1 MSDEHSSELKFEE
14 KIKFIEDQA
23 MQKIESGLTQLKQDI
38 DGRINHKLKHFSQGF
53 SSQEKR
59 IDKVASSILTAV
71 DQKFIKDC
79 DLKQLIFTKMEER
92 MDVFDKELNI
102 KSKELSDMIS
112 NKITIIKNEFNE
124 MSKET
129 KRSWKLMIEGVK
141 SSGTSNA
148 YFNSINLG
156 SEKFQ
161 DLETKLRTD
170 ISDDIENI
178 KSQINKLSI
187 KCEKEISRF
196 LNRQG
201 VIEAINSS
209 IWDYLSE
216 YSKINDLKLLKNE
229 FEKFKANIEQ
239 ETANNAILANEIK
252 DQIYNKVSSNI
263 RKEWDLKIDNI
274 NETMNANR
282 SKFEDRIN
290 KLESNVSDSLREYEE
305 NVNDNDM
312 KITELKILVDS
323 IKSKA
328 LNSNRLFNS
337 NVQNHYTAELIQLSE
352 EENKTNNDHLENI
365 DNKTDENLNLS
376 SNKEAK
382 NIANQFDIQNLNFT
396 LTKENVNNFNDDNS
410 LNFLSPKRESIRGN
424 KIEHLKLINSQMLT
438 SKEEWEEDNI
448 TNIINESISFRK
460 HWNVDDSSRNTKIKS
475 TTLIN
480 KNNENSHYYPKADND
495 TFSYKESAD
504 DNLHI
509 KSGIDESPY
518 KSQYSINNIE
528 WEIIN
533 ETKTAEFLKN
543 NISPKTNKDKITE
556 FILEEEIINA
566 ITTFCEIRQ
575 TRLPDYDDISLNS
588 FSINNSSGK

>member
-1 MSDEHSSELKFEE
+1 
-14 KIKFIEDQA
+14 
-23 MQKIESGLTQLKQDI
+23 
-38 DGRINHKLKHFSQGF
+38 
-53 SSQEKR
+53 
-59 IDKVASSILTAV
+59 
-71 DQKFIKDC
+71 
-79 DLKQLIFTKMEER
+79 
-92 MDVFDKELNI
+92 
-102 KSKELSDMIS
+102 
-112 NKITIIKNEFNE
+112 
-124 MSKET
+124 
-129 KRSWKLMIEGVK
+129 
-141 SSGTSNA
+141 
-148 YFNSINLG
+148 
-156 SEKFQ
+156 
-161 DLETKLRTD
+161 
-170 ISDDIENI
+170 
-178 KSQINKLSI
+178 
-187 KCEKEISRF
+187 
-196 LNRQG
+196 
-201 VIEAINSS
+201 
-209 IWDYLSE
+209 
-216 YSKINDLKLLKNE
+216 
-229 FEKFKANIEQ
+229 
-239 ETANNAILANEIK
+239 
-252 DQIYNKVSSNI
+252 
-263 RKEWDLKIDNI
+263 
-274 NETMNANR
+274 
-282 SKFEDRIN
+282 
-290 KLESNVSDSLREYEE
+290 
-305 NVNDNDM
+305 M

-566 ITTFCEIRQ
+566 ITVKAFVVTPSWNVRNF
-575 TRLPDYDDISLNS
+575 
-588 FSINNSSGK
+588 GH